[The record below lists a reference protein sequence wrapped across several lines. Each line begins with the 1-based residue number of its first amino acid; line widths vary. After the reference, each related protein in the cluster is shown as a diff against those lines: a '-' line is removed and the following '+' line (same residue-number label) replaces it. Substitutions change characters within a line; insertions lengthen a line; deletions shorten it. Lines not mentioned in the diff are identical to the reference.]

1 MATRTYLIFKDND
14 KEVLN
19 IQIFGNNF
27 WDTTFFTEISK
38 LVGKDCFPECEEPDG
53 AEVEVP
59 FEEVFKLM
67 EDVLV
72 REIEQYP
79 TKLVEKYDFDNY
91 IFEHTYTNP
100 LLDFTNNFIGRED
113 RHADEPRDVVEID
126 GITTIASK
134 INYIS
139 QFGKIFQTYN
149 LVNKLKECDLLESK
163 NPIRIYQRP
172 VLKDGIKCFIAQY

>member
-1 MATRTYLIFKDND
+1 MATRTYLVFKEND

-19 IQIFGNNF
+19 TQIFGNNF
-27 WDTTFFTEISK
+27 YDNTFFNEVVK
-38 LVGKDCFPECEEPDG
+38 LAGMTRFPECG
-53 AEVEVP
+53 CMEVP

-72 REIEQYP
+72 REIEKYP

-113 RHADEPRDVVEID
+113 KTADEPNELVNID
-126 GITTIASK
+126 TNTTVASK
-134 INYIS
+134 VNLMYH
-139 QFGKIFQTYN
+139 FGKIFQTYN
-149 LVNKLKECDLLESK
+149 LVNKLEEFNLLKSR
-163 NPIRIYQRP
+163 NPVRMYQRP
-172 VLKDGIKCFIAQY
+172 VLRDGIKCFIAQY

>member
-1 MATRTYLIFKDND
+1 MATRTYLVFKENNR
-14 KEVLN
+14 EVLN
-19 IQIFGNNF
+19 TQIFGNNF
-27 WDTTFFTEISK
+27 YDSTFFNEVVK
-38 LVGKDCFPECEEPDG
+38 LAGMTRFPECG
-53 AEVEVP
+53 CMEVP

-72 REIEQYP
+72 REVEQYP

-126 GITTIASK
+126 VITTIASK

>member
-1 MATRTYLIFKDND
+1 MATRTYLVFKENNR
-14 KEVLN
+14 EVLN
-19 IQIFGNNF
+19 TQIFGNNF
-27 WDTTFFTEISK
+27 YDSTFFNEVVK
-38 LVGKDCFPECEEPDG
+38 LAGMTRFPECG
-53 AEVEVP
+53 CMEVP

-100 LLDFTNNFIGRED
+100 LLDFTNNFISRED

>member
-1 MATRTYLIFKDND
+1 MAIRTYLTFKEND

-19 IQIFGNNF
+19 TQIFGNNF
-27 WDTTFFTEISK
+27 WDSTFFNEITK
-38 LVGKDCFPECEEPDG
+38 LAGKVYFPEGREL
-53 AEVEVP
+53 EVP

-100 LLDFTNNFIGRED
+100 LLDFTNNFISRED
-113 RHADEPRDVVEID
+113 RTSDEPNDVVKID
-126 GITTIASK
+126 THITVASK
-134 INYIS
+134 INLITN
-139 QFGKIFQTYN
+139 FGKIFQTYN
-149 LVNKLKECDLLESK
+149 LVNKLEECDLLESK
-163 NPIRIYQRP
+163 NPVRMYQRP
-172 VLKDGIKCFIAQY
+172 VLKDGVKCFITQY

>member
-1 MATRTYLIFKDND
+1 MATRTYLVFKENNR
-14 KEVLN
+14 EVLN
-19 IQIFGNNF
+19 TQIFGNNF
-27 WDTTFFTEISK
+27 YDSTFFNEVVK
-38 LVGKDCFPECEEPDG
+38 LAGMTRFPECG
-53 AEVEVP
+53 CMEVP
-59 FEEVFKLM
+59 FEEVFRLM

>member
-1 MATRTYLIFKDND
+1 MAIRTYLIFKEND

-19 IQIFGNNF
+19 TQIFGNNF
-27 WDTTFFTEISK
+27 WDSTFFNEITK
-38 LVGKDCFPECEEPDG
+38 LAGKVYFPEGREL
-53 AEVEVP
+53 EVP

-72 REIEQYP
+72 REVEQYP

-113 RHADEPRDVVEID
+113 RHADEPKDTVEID
-126 GITTIASK
+126 VITTIASK
-134 INYIS
+134 VNFIAS
-139 QFGKIFQTYN
+139 HGKIFQTYN
-149 LVNKLKECDLLESK
+149 LVNKLAEVGLLQPK
-163 NPIRIYQRP
+163 NPVRMYQRP

>member
-1 MATRTYLIFKDND
+1 MATRTYLIFKESG

-19 IQIFGNNF
+19 TQIFGNNF
-27 WDTTFFTEISK
+27 YDSTFFNEVVK
-38 LVGKDCFPECEEPDG
+38 LAGMTRFPECG
-53 AEVEVP
+53 CMEVP

-126 GITTIASK
+126 VITTIASK
-134 INYIS
+134 IGYVS
-139 QFGKIFQTYN
+139 QFGKIFQSYN

>member
-1 MATRTYLIFKDND
+1 MATRTYLIFKEND

-19 IQIFGNNF
+19 CQIFGNNF
-27 WDTTFFTEISK
+27 YDNTFFNEVVK
-38 LVGKDCFPECEEPDG
+38 LAGMTRFPECG
-53 AEVEVP
+53 CMEVP

-126 GITTIASK
+126 VITTIASK

>member
-1 MATRTYLIFKDND
+1 MATRTYLVFKENNR
-14 KEVLN
+14 EVLN
-19 IQIFGNNF
+19 TQIFGNNF
-27 WDTTFFTEISK
+27 YDSTFFNEVVK
-38 LVGKDCFPECEEPDG
+38 LAGMTRFPECG
-53 AEVEVP
+53 CMEVP

-113 RHADEPRDVVEID
+113 RHADEPRDVVGID
-126 GITTIASK
+126 VITTIASK

>member
-1 MATRTYLIFKDND
+1 MATRTYLIFKESG

-19 IQIFGNNF
+19 TQIFGNNF
-27 WDTTFFTEISK
+27 WDTAFFNEVAK
-38 LVGKDCFPECEEPDG
+38 LAGIDRFPKCE
-53 AEVEVP
+53 EVEVP
-59 FEEVFKLM
+59 FEEIFKLM

-126 GITTIASK
+126 VITTIASK

>member
-27 WDTTFFTEISK
+27 YDNIFFNEVVK
-38 LVGKDCFPECEEPDG
+38 LAGMTRFPECG
-53 AEVEVP
+53 CMEVP

-79 TKLVEKYDFDNY
+79 TKLIEKYDFDNY

-100 LLDFTNNFIGRED
+100 LLDFTNNFISRD
-113 RHADEPRDVVEID
+113 DKTADEPRDVVEID
-126 GITTIASK
+126 VITTIASK

>member
-1 MATRTYLIFKDND
+1 MAIRTYLIFKEKG

-19 IQIFGNNF
+19 TQIFGNNF
-27 WDTTFFTEISK
+27 WDTTFFTGISK
-38 LVGKDCFPECEEPDG
+38 LVGKDCFPEYEEPDG

-100 LLDFTNNFIGRED
+100 LLDFTNNFISRED
-113 RHADEPRDVVEID
+113 KTADEPSEIVN
-126 GITTIASK
+126 INTNTTIASK
-134 INYIS
+134 VNLMCH
-139 QFGKIFQTYN
+139 FGKIFQTYN
-149 LVNKLKECDLLESK
+149 LVNKLEECGLLQSK
-163 NPIRIYQRP
+163 NPMRMYQRP
-172 VLKDGIKCFIAQY
+172 VLKESIKCYITQY

>member
-1 MATRTYLIFKDND
+1 MAIRTYLIFKESG

-19 IQIFGNNF
+19 TQIFGNNF

-38 LVGKDCFPECEEPDG
+38 LIGKDCFPECEEPDG
-53 AEVEVP
+53 EEVEVP

-79 TKLVEKYDFDNY
+79 TKLVERYDFDSY

-100 LLDFTNNFIGRED
+100 LLDFTNNFISRD
-113 RHADEPRDVVEID
+113 DKTADEPSEVVNI
-126 GITTIASK
+126 GINTTIALK
-134 INYIS
+134 ANFIIH
-139 QFGKIFQTYN
+139 FGKIFQTYN
-149 LVNKLKECDLLESK
+149 LVNKLEECGLLQSK
-163 NPIRIYQRP
+163 NPIGMYQRP

>member
-1 MATRTYLIFKDND
+1 MAIRTYLIFKENG

-19 IQIFGNNF
+19 TQIFGNNF
-27 WDTTFFTEISK
+27 WDNTFFTEISK

-53 AEVEVP
+53 EEVEVP

-79 TKLVEKYDFDNY
+79 TKLVEKCDFDNY

-113 RHADEPRDVVEID
+113 RTADEPNDVVKID
-126 GITTIASK
+126 THTTIASK
-134 INYIS
+134 INLITN
-139 QFGKIFQTYN
+139 FGKIFQTYN
-149 LVNKLKECDLLESK
+149 LVNKLEESNLLKSK
-163 NPIRIYQRP
+163 NQVRMYQRP
-172 VLKDGIKCFIAQY
+172 VLKEGIKCFITQY

>member
-1 MATRTYLIFKDND
+1 MATRTYLIFKESG

-19 IQIFGNNF
+19 TQIFGNNF
-27 WDTTFFTEISK
+27 WDTTFFTELSK

-79 TKLVEKYDFDNY
+79 TKLVEKYNFDNY

-100 LLDFTNNFIGRED
+100 LLDFTNNFISRD
-113 RHADEPRDVVEID
+113 DKTADKPNDTVNID
-126 GITTIASK
+126 INTTVSSK
-134 INYIS
+134 VNFII

-149 LVNKLKECDLLESK
+149 LVNKLEECDLLQSK
-163 NPIRIYQRP
+163 NPMRMYQRP
-172 VLKDGIKCFIAQY
+172 ALKEGIKCYITQY

>member
-27 WDTTFFTEISK
+27 WDTTFFTGISK
-38 LVGKDCFPECEEPDG
+38 LVGKECFPECEEPDG

-72 REIEQYP
+72 REIEKYP
-79 TKLVEKYDFDNY
+79 TKLVEKCDFDNY
-91 IFEHTYTNP
+91 VFENTYTNP
-100 LLDFTNNFIGRED
+100 LLDFTNNFISKD
-113 RHADEPRDVVEID
+113 DKTADEPNEIVNID
-126 GITTIASK
+126 ISTTVSSK
-134 INYIS
+134 VNFII

-149 LVNKLKECDLLESK
+149 LMQKLVECNLLKSK
-163 NPIRIYQRP
+163 NPVRMYQRP
-172 VLKDGIKCFIAQY
+172 VLKDGVKCFITQY

>member
-1 MATRTYLIFKDND
+1 MATRTYLIFKESG

-19 IQIFGNNF
+19 TQIFGNNF
-27 WDTTFFTEISK
+27 YDSTFFNEVVK
-38 LVGKDCFPECEEPDG
+38 LAGMTRFPECG
-53 AEVEVP
+53 CMEVP

>member
-27 WDTTFFTEISK
+27 YDNIFFNEVVK
-38 LVGKDCFPECEEPDG
+38 LAGMTRFPECG
-53 AEVEVP
+53 CMEVP

-126 GITTIASK
+126 VITTIASK